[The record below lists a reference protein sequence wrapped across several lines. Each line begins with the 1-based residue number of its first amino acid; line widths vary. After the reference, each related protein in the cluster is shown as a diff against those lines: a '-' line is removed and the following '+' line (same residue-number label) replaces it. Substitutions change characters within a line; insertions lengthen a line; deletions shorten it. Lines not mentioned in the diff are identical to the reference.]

1 MSRLLLSLLLCFPC
15 FLPAADIVA
24 PESVPAY
31 ELVDL
36 STKSTGKG
44 FAWFVTGPD
53 GFAKVRVDSGD
64 RSKAWFTGR
73 PGKYNV
79 MLVVSLDDGTLDQG
93 QAIITIGE
101 VVVTT
106 PPTTTPPTTTP
117 PTTTPPVEPAPAT
130 KVSAATYVVERGT
143 IVHPAVQ
150 AAINDLNRKGI
161 LATLVYASTTDGTGE
176 GPAQYKAAIA
186 AAKEAGLP
194 ALVTLNAEHKV
205 IKTTRNPTTQSW
217 LEITPSIAP

>member
-93 QAIITIGE
+93 QAIVVIGQGP
-101 VVVTT
+101 VVVT
-106 PPTTTPPTTTP
+106 
-117 PTTTPPVEPAPAT
+117 PPVDPSVSPVEPPPPAPAT

-205 IKTTRNPTTQSW
+205 IKTVRSPTSLNW
-217 LEITPSIAP
+217 SEITPSIAP